1 MISDSVVYFSNI
13 DGGKLEITPYF
24 AEKDKFG
31 DHLVIDLED
40 SMLMSD
46 VNLNI
51 NQDKLYLTPVF
62 VEQTIPSPVII
73 ASLKT
78 GDVLYK
84 GTIINSNQ
92 MKIGRASCR
101 EREKLKV

>member
-51 NQDKLYLTPVF
+51 NQDKLYLTTVF
-62 VEQTIPSPVII
+62 VKQTIPSPVII
-73 ASLKT
+73 TSLKT

-84 GTIINSNQ
+84 GTIINSNR
-92 MKIGRASCR
+92 MSKDNVDFDTV
-101 EREKLKV
+101 EFE